1 VCSAWFLKPSND
13 CRDNSYPPLNVLT
26 LLAVTCLPFTVG
38 GYAGKYLGYEEGK
51 DKGINEGTRV
61 VLVERHSER
70 KLYWKWSSTVPD
82 LPGAAKKPRGPA

>member
-1 VCSAWFLKPSND
+1 
-13 CRDNSYPPLNVLT
+13 
-26 LLAVTCLPFTVG
+26 
-38 GYAGKYLGYEEGK
+38 LGYEEGK